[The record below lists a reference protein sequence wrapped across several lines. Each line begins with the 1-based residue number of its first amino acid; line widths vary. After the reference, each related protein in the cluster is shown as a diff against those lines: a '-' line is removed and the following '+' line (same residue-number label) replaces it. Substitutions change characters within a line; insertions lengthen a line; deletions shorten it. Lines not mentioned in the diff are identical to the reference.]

1 MNTRKIILAS
11 SSPKRIEM
19 IRSKG
24 IKPIIISTYVNE
36 AVPKN
41 MSFHSAA
48 MFLAL
53 KEALRAENIALS
65 KGYNN
70 HIIIAADTIVVVDNR
85 VLGKPIS
92 PSEAYEFLS
101 LLNGNEHA
109 VITGAC
115 ILGTGTTER
124 ELFYEKTKVFFK
136 KYSHAEI
143 LKYTRTPE
151 PYRIIGG
158 YEIQGTWS
166 KYIDRIEGSY
176 DNVIGFPWDAIA
188 EKLRKF

>member
-1 MNTRKIILAS
+1 
-11 SSPKRIEM
+11 M